1 MQNQLMFL
9 WNNVTG
15 HECFENIYKEEND
28 KYFEKEKEK
37 KRRGKKEEEKKENI
51 KLNNNDKY

>member
-15 HECFENIYKEEND
+15 HECFENIYKEEDD

-37 KRRGKKEEEKKENI
+37 KKKRKKRRRKERKH
-51 KLNNNDKY
+51 